1 MPEINVALPAGSP
14 GQCEVRGARCEMLA
28 RRAVTSSVHVQVR
41 GHVARS
47 ESAEKGNGVPPPS
60 SRTSVRPCSHAHR
73 GASLP
78 MQRTWPAWR
87 KDCRLLRL
95 RSTKHAAQLR
105 GRARGSRK
113 AAFRQLSGP
122 ISGPGVHAEGRL
134 ELEGLHTCTHARAS
148 GAREGKLGARAGS
161 AITRT
166 RRRRALLPVL
176 RSRLLPASRA
186 QLRPGRLAK
195 RLIAQLTILVRP
207 GAQRPSQGF
216 AADNAACKCRARP
229 QANARVGWPLA
240 GLTYVASVL
249 SGCTEKSSG
258 LIAGA

>member
-28 RRAVTSSVHVQVR
+28 RRAVTSSVHVQVQ
-41 GHVARS
+41 GHVSRS
-47 ESAEKGNGVPPPS
+47 KSAEKGNGVPPPS

-95 RSTKHAAQLR
+95 RSTQPSCAGGLADR
-105 GRARGSRK
+105 GRLPSGSYR
-113 AAFRQLSGP
+113 APSPGP
-122 ISGPGVHAEGRL
+122 A
-134 ELEGLHTCTHARAS
+134 CTHARAS

-186 QLRPGRLAK
+186 QLRPGMIGKA
-195 RLIAQLTILVRP
+195 THCT
-207 GAQRPSQGF
+207 
-216 AADNAACKCRARP
+216 ADYL
-229 QANARVGWPLA
+229 G
-240 GLTYVASVL
+240 
-249 SGCTEKSSG
+249 
-258 LIAGA
+258 